1 MEKGQLFISL
11 YQLHNMIKIAI
22 TDDHPLI
29 VKGISSLIEKEEGM
43 QIVQTFD
50 NGNSTISGFGNHDI
64 DVLLLDFN
72 LPDMDGESICK
83 EVIKISPKIKI
94 LILTSFDET
103 AILKR
108 VMSAG
113 ALGFVLK
120 TASDAIIVEGIKTV
134 GNGQQFIQ
142 KELQN
147 KLIAESISLKKE
159 VGYLPK
165 LTRREKEILS
175 LILEELTTAEI
186 AEKLFLSPK
195 TVETHRLNMM
205 QKLNVKNTAGLVKL
219 AVLHSLV

>member
-1 MEKGQLFISL
+1 
-11 YQLHNMIKIAI
+11 MIRIAI

-29 VKGISSLIEKEEGM
+29 VKGISSLIENEDGM
-43 QIVQTFD
+43 HLITTFSD
-50 NGNSTISGFGNHDI
+50 GASTISGLQDHEV

-83 EVIKISPKIKI
+83 EVIRTSPKIKV

-103 AILKR
+103 GILKR
-108 VMSAG
+108 VMNAG

-120 TASDAIIVEGIKTV
+120 TASDAIILGGIKKVNT
-134 GNGQQFIQ
+134 GNQFIQ
-142 KELQN
+142 QELQN
-147 KLIAESISLKKE
+147 KLIAESISLTKQ

-165 LTRREKEILS
+165 LTRREKEILK
-175 LILEELTTAEI
+175 LILDELTTSEI

-205 QKLNVKNTAGLVKL
+205 QKLNVKNIAGLVKL
-219 AVLHSLV
+219 AISHSLV